1 MYYPCPMHNDSSLIY
16 SFTSIKFLHRK
27 FHGSNMGYLVLNLT
41 YQYYRLDY
49 FNSYNCLQDLK
60 KYNLISVYVPF
71 I

>member
-1 MYYPCPMHNDSSLIY
+1 
-16 SFTSIKFLHRK
+16 
-27 FHGSNMGYLVLNLT
+27 MGYLVLNLT